1 MSERHSR
8 RCHEFDGNLWLVAGR
23 VFMLGAGS
31 LFAVF
36 GSQMVDY
43 SGAGPLASIVAAFVA
58 CCGWKLE
65 GWTSSFSHSPRTIH
79 PNPYRSGSILT
90 MYLRV
95 SSVILQN
102 KTVEHKFHS
111 IFLLQNPVEDTFSTF
126 WKVFQPIL
134 FGLIGTEIDF
144 NRLDSQTI
152 ALGLGVLF
160 VGLTVRVLVCF
171 LVTLG
176 GTLNFKERFFVTIAW
191 FPKATVQAALG
202 PVALDIARKQSMSD
216 EIQTLASQ
224 VLTISVLSILVTAP
238 LGAMAI
244 SLTGPRLLNKGASPS
259 ALMK

>member
-1 MSERHSR
+1 MFWGVLSSYIPHKNE
-8 RCHEFDGNLWLVAGR
+8 LWLVTGR

-36 GSQMVDY
+36 GSQMVGY

-65 GWTSSFSHSPRTIH
+65 GWTSSF
-79 PNPYRSGSILT
+79 
-90 MYLRV
+90 
-95 SSVILQN
+95 
-102 KTVEHKFHS
+102 
-111 IFLLQNPVEDTFSTF
+111 
-126 WKVFQPIL
+126 
-134 FGLIGTEIDF
+134 
-144 NRLDSQTI
+144 
-152 ALGLGVLF
+152 
-160 VGLTVRVLVCF
+160 VRVLVCF

-176 GTLNFKERFFVTIAW
+176 GTLNIKEKFFVAIAW

-259 ALMK
+259 ALIE

>member
-65 GWTSSFSHSPRTIH
+65 GWTSSFF
-79 PNPYRSGSILT
+79 N
-90 MYLRV
+90 
-95 SSVILQN
+95 
-102 KTVEHKFHS
+102 S

-144 NRLDSQTI
+144 NQLDSQTI

-244 SLTGPRLLNKGASPS
+244 SLTGPHLLNKRASPS
-259 ALMK
+259 ALME

>member
-1 MSERHSR
+1 MIGRLGFEPQS
-8 RCHEFDGNLWLVAGR
+8 GLWLVAGR

-36 GSQMVDY
+36 GSQMVGY

-65 GWTSSFSHSPRTIH
+65 GWTSSF
-79 PNPYRSGSILT
+79 
-90 MYLRV
+90 
-95 SSVILQN
+95 
-102 KTVEHKFHS
+102 
-111 IFLLQNPVEDTFSTF
+111 NPVEDTFSTF

-160 VGLTVRVLVCF
+160 VALTVRVLVCF

-176 GTLNFKERFFVTIAW
+176 GTLNFKERFFIAIAW

-259 ALMK
+259 ALVE